1 MLGDFE
7 KGTPFPEAWRY
18 SRGCSLNKEVY
29 VFAHVHACVHTCAGT
44 VREGVS
50 SVVGGDIGKWE
61 GIRKLSLRARFV
73 WILPSGQ

>member
-1 MLGDFE
+1 M
-7 KGTPFPEAWRY
+7 
-18 SRGCSLNKEVY
+18 
-29 VFAHVHACVHTCAGT
+29 FAHVRACVHTCAGT